1 MGDALHEILAQLG
14 EISMTLNV
22 AGIYY
27 YRDLNMGDALH
38 TWNSSTIGGI
48 SMTLNVAGIDLN
60 TTALQLEINTHIY
73 KHTQRYSKGIK
84 GRQLH

>member
-1 MGDALHEILAQLG
+1 
-14 EISMTLNV
+14 
-22 AGIYY
+22 
-27 YRDLNMGDALH
+27 
-38 TWNSSTIGGI
+38 
-48 SMTLNVAGIDLN
+48 MTLNVAGIDLN